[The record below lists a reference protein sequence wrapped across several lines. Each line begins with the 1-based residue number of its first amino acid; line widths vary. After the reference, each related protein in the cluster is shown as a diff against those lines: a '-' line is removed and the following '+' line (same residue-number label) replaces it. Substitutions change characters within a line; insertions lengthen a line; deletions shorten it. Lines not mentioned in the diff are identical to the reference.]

1 MSKIHFYVVFKEL
14 CGYTYSIEI
23 GMKYNKV
30 VRNNYLMGF
39 AMKIQLFLG
48 YKRHLVDVY
57 LQISQMF
64 KIPVLYVF
72 KELCGYTYSIEF
84 CMKYNKEF
92 LKKFPFFGTM

>member
-1 MSKIHFYVVFKEL
+1 
-14 CGYTYSIEI
+14 
-23 GMKYNKV
+23 MKYNKV

-39 AMKIQLFLG
+39 TMKIQLFLG

-84 CMKYNKEF
+84 CMKYNKDF
-92 LKKFPFFGTM
+92 LKKFPFSAQCERRRSEEENVRSSKTVTSCDMR